1 MAQHYR
7 IETQQYNE
15 AFSDLESNCNEL
27 TFVNKGQ
34 AVYLNGVKMDNGDAI
49 MIGGNAGEFCTTK
62 FACVPSTP
70 GAIEVYVIKKIYQ

>member
-1 MAQHYR
+1 MAQRYR

-15 AFSDLESNCNEL
+15 AFADLESNCNEL

-49 MIGGNAGEFCTTK
+49 MIGGNAAGNI
-62 FACVPSTP
+62 VPQNLH
-70 GAIEVYVIKKIYQ
+70 VYHQHPVILKCM